1 MKSSLVIVV
10 FFLILP
16 LVSCKKEQMNPD
28 LSIIFLHHST
38 GRIIWNGKPPS
49 FLEKVAGRI
58 SDGLA
63 SKLGKNGQLPTLFEA
78 YNSSSDKTYAIEE
91 MVFPKDKGYGW
102 KNYPFDYYN
111 IWVKNAGKEPF
122 MEEPTLEIL
131 TKDHQVIIFKH
142 CFPVSNIRA
151 DEDAADIN
159 SEIKTLANYKLQ
171 YAAIRDK
178 LHEFPETKFIL
189 FTGAVQ
195 VKSNNT
201 PDKAERA
208 SEFFDWVRDE
218 WDMPGD
224 NVYLWDL
231 CSLQT
236 EGGIYFKDE
245 YAASPENSHPN
256 ADFAAKAVELLF
268 NRIIDVV
275 ENDGNGT
282 DLTGEAN

>member
-151 DEDAADIN
+151 DEDATDIN
-159 SEIKTLANYKLQ
+159 SEINTLQQILSQESEGKGQRWHSRIVFAVTPRCD
-171 YAAIRDK
+171 ASTRPTTTTARTAVSRSVAI
-178 LHEFPETKFIL
+178 
-189 FTGAVQ
+189 
-195 VKSNNT
+195 
-201 PDKAERA
+201 
-208 SEFFDWVRDE
+208 
-218 WDMPGD
+218 
-224 NVYLWDL
+224 
-231 CSLQT
+231 
-236 EGGIYFKDE
+236 
-245 YAASPENSHPN
+245 
-256 ADFAAKAVELLF
+256 
-268 NRIIDVV
+268 
-275 ENDGNGT
+275 
-282 DLTGEAN
+282 